1 MAALNIILSGVFV
14 FCAFV
19 YQVSWFYYE
28 YLLAEWLVVS
38 VVGIVLQE
46 LISSSLGC
54 SLATWLIGR
63 DGDDVLDSFVSSDSD
78 DSIESES
85 IPGRTSRR

>member
-46 LISSSLGC
+46 LISLSLGC

-63 DGDDVLDSFVSSDSD
+63 DGDDVLDSFESSDSD
-78 DSIESES
+78 GSIESES
-85 IPGRTSRR
+85 ILGRISRR